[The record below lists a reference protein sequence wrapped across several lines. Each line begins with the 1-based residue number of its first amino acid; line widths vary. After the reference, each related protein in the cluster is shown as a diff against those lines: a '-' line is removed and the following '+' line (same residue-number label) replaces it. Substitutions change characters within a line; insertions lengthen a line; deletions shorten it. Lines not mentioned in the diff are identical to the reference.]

1 MMKRVTSTLAV
12 ALAAIAFSA
21 TTANAQGAAAGGAD
35 QQEAQQLMQQ
45 YRQKASRLQQIH
57 KETIEA
63 NPELATQQEEF
74 EKKVRQAV
82 EDEGYDVEQGQQRV
96 QELAQKMQSGDLDQS
111 ERKAVMQDFQAERQ
125 EMTQARNKVMQK
137 PEIQSA
143 GQQLQEDTLA
153 AMKKQNSNTQDLLDE
168 MDSLRSELQSKMPQ
182 QQSGQAPA
190 PGQSP
195 GSG

>member
-35 QQEAQQLMQQ
+35 QQEAQQLMQE

-57 KETIEA
+57 ENTIEA
-63 NPELATQQEEF
+63 NPELAAQQEEF

-82 EDEGYDVEQGQQRV
+82 EDEGYNVEQGQERV
-96 QELAQKMQSGDLDQS
+96 QELAQKMQSGDLEQS
-111 ERKAVMQDFQAERQ
+111 ERQAVMQDFQAERQ
-125 EMTQARNKVMQK
+125 EMTQARNEVMQQ

-143 GQQLQEDTLA
+143 GQELQEDTLA
-153 AMKKQNSNTQDLLDE
+153 AMKEQNSETQTLLDD
-168 MDSLRSELQSKMPQ
+168 MDSLRSELQSKMP
-182 QQSGQAPA
+182 QSGQAPA